1 MHNTVII
8 ILIIVVIIIITQGVL
23 KKRLLKGA
31 ISEGLLV
38 QRAKSACSAVILRLY
53 NVLKSW
59 SSVTTYKPLQYFAGK
74 ILQKKFTPQTPWI
87 TVVHIHIFFLWHNS
101 PTRARAA
108 PFLSF
113 PHHTRWL
120 TTVGRTPL
128 DEGSARNGQ
137 HYERLISVPPVGF
150 KLATA
155 TIDRPQTVALSNVHV
170 VNVIQ

>member
-59 SSVTTYKPLQYFAGK
+59 SSVTTYKPLQNFSAK
-74 ILQKKFTPQTPWI
+74 ILQEDSS
-87 TVVHIHIFFLWHNS
+87 H
-101 PTRARAA
+101 RRC
-108 PFLSF
+108 
-113 PHHTRWL
+113 
-120 TTVGRTPL
+120 
-128 DEGSARNGQ
+128 E
-137 HYERLISVPPVGF
+137 
-150 KLATA
+150 
-155 TIDRPQTVALSNVHV
+155 
-170 VNVIQ
+170 